1 MNDRT
6 RADRPLHTD
15 GENSATSTV
24 LHRRSLRSTGLSL
37 RSVPINGI
45 ARGED
50 FSRERTLIMHEE
62 DRLRSERQKKRDE
75 LRKLGVDPYGVRFD
89 HVTPT
94 AQIRA
99 TAGLQKIEPGQKTD
113 LTGRIAGRIAL
124 MRVMGKLAFAS
135 IRDGSGALQLGLSQS
150 ELGDQWNILKNLDLG
165 DIVGAEGVI
174 GRTKTGELT
183 LWCRKLTLLAKS
195 LLPPPE
201 KWHGLTDVD
210 LRYRRRYVDL
220 FANPDVRDVF
230 RMRSEIIHAVRQ
242 CLVGQGYIE
251 VETPVLQPIYGGAAA
266 RPFTTHHNT
275 LDMDLFLRISP
286 ELYLKRLLVGGLERV
301 FEVSRNFRNEGI
313 STRHNPEFTMIELYE
328 AYADYHVMME
338 RTEQMVAAA
347 FDVSTKSFV
356 PSKAAAIEA
365 ERERLVKE
373 KGEADA
379 DAYAESQHLAAYR
392 AARDGIANGRL
403 TGVYHGKVIDFT
415 PPWPRRKYADL
426 LKEYASVTMTD
437 DAAVRKK
444 AASLGLE
451 HAGKDLA
458 VVVNE
463 VFEATVE
470 HHLIQP
476 TFVYDYPA
484 AICPL
489 TRRHPDDPT
498 IALRF
503 EAFVA
508 GMELGNAYTELNDP
522 AVQEENF
529 RRQVAGEGDETMAVM
544 DEDFVTALEYG
555 MPPAGGLGVG
565 IDRLVMLLT
574 DSHSIR
580 DVILFPLQRPS
591 S

>member
-1 MNDRT
+1 M
-6 RADRPLHTD
+6 
-15 GENSATSTV
+15 S
-24 LHRRSLRSTGLSL
+24 
-37 RSVPINGI
+37 
-45 ARGED
+45 
-50 FSRERTLIMHEE
+50 EE
-62 DRLRSERQKKRDE
+62 DVLRQQRVKKRDA
-75 LRKLGVDPYGVRFD
+75 LRAAGVDPYGGRFEG
-89 HVTPT
+89 VEPT
-94 AQIRA
+94 ADLRGEAEGLRIGPGEKSTRRA
-99 TAGLQKIEPGQKTD
+99 
-113 LTGRIAGRIAL
+113 RVAGRISL
-124 MRVMGKLAFAS
+124 LRLMGKLAFVTV
-135 IRDGSGALQLGLSQS
+135 RDGTGTLQFALSRG
-150 ELGDQWNILKNLDLG
+150 ELGDQWALVEQLDLG
-165 DIVGAEGVI
+165 DIIGADGVL

-183 LWCRKLTLLAKS
+183 LWADRFTVLAKS
-195 LLPPPE
+195 LRPPPE

-220 FANPDVRDVF
+220 FANPEVREVF
-230 RMRSEIIHAVRQ
+230 KQRSAIIQAVRQ
-242 CLVGQGYIE
+242 CLVDHGYYE
-251 VETPVLQPIYGGAAA
+251 VETPVLQPMYGGAAA

-275 LDMDLFLRISP
+275 LDMKLYLRISP

-301 FEVSRNFRNEGI
+301 FEISRNFRNEGI

-347 FDVSTKSFV
+347 HAVSTRDAL
-356 PSKAAAIEA
+356 PRRTEEL
-365 ERERLVKE
+365 ERECERLKSE
-373 KGEADA
+373 KGEAETA
-379 DAYAESQHLAAYR
+379 EYAKACHLSAYR
-392 AARDGIANGRL
+392 EAREGIAKGRL
-403 TGVYHGKVIDFT
+403 MAVYHGKVLDLT

-426 LKEYASVTMTD
+426 LQEYAGVRMSD
-437 DAAVRKK
+437 AAAVRRK
-444 AASLGLE
+444 AESIGIE
-451 HAGKDLA
+451 HKGKDDA

-463 VFEATVE
+463 VFDATVQ

-476 TFVYDYPA
+476 TFVHDYPA

-489 TRRHPDDPT
+489 TKRHPDDPA

-522 AVQEENF
+522 EVQAATLGTT
-529 RRQVAGEGDETMAVM
+529 VAGEGDETMAVM

-580 DVILFPLQRPS
+580 DVILFPLQRPTK
-591 S
+591 